1 MHYLQHLPESQT
13 VAGDN
18 FEKFHFFVFLGKHLL
33 LTFLKQEPWVW
44 LSLHRA

>member
-33 LTFLKQEPWVW
+33 LTIFKTRTLGVVV
-44 LSLHRA
+44 LA